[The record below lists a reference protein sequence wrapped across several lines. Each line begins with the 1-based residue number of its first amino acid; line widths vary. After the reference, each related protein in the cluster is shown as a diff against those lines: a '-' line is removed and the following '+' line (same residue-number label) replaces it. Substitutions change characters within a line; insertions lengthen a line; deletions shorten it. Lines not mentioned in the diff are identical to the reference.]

1 MYNYMALKTRLRKWG
16 NSIGLVI
23 PNEILK
29 QKNLKQG
36 EEIIIE
42 IEKQNPLK
50 NIFGS
55 LKEWNID
62 TQRIKDKIRA
72 QESK

>member
-1 MYNYMALKTRLRKWG
+1 MALKTRLRKWG